1 MALRSLRLAALT
13 LHLTLA
19 LDPFYLSP
27 EQIAQLQGAAI
38 SMSVPGMAEGCT
50 GLNQDPT
57 DVEMDFAANAYW
69 KYFTYD
75 TYDPRTWVTLGD
87 LETCLRSV
95 PGGDVNE
102 WVGAPD
108 LWEAMTLIFKQ
119 LGDTAQPN
127 HWWKQSWFEHN
138 PVKNSDTVLGSAPG
152 ATAPISSMSTEAWEQ
167 QPCNAFSN
175 AAFFEISLQACK
187 TASTQHFG
195 DFSGTWPWKNEIIA
209 AGALMAYGSFAMH
222 GNPSSGN
229 WHEASGSIH
238 KNVSRDLPYD
248 TSMMDRVSMDV
259 LFFVFFQAIVRAVAR
274 DPTDTEALKPVL
286 GLLKSDDL
294 APLGCDNMYCDARDS
309 IHLYQKT
316 LAGPTSEWYKIDDM
330 RYGIPNYELSSVG
343 LVLVAIRAI
352 MSDDLFGSAGM
363 SAYTG
368 VCSALVLS
376 LMPNKDEA
384 VWAEANYC
392 KPGTDWYNSMKDLK
406 WRVVKDIAKSL
417 ATLVTILE
425 SLVEGMFWQETLVGP
440 TGYLDPYLKGV
451 VNVSAC
457 WRQTH
462 GNWHRVAAQMM
473 KELMEFITTDVYTT
487 SVTQIS
493 EAQKQQAWSSLNL
506 VVAEFKIF
514 VNALK
519 TMKAANEVNLCRVF
533 KLAKEVAASGKPLNY
548 TVLPMMDAD
557 GINWLMAKEMT
568 ARDPILNLDLNINEA
583 DKDPTGGCN
592 YNLENAV
599 IDEISGFSK
608 WKMED
613 VAVQG
618 EYVAGNSFDETMVK
632 FKMGLKS
639 CPLHLKV
646 KARGDFVKD
655 GGKLGFICKR
665 LVWRTTT
672 EINIAIR
679 LSDMIVWS
687 QAHFQKLF
695 AGDATALT
703 AGVDL
708 LNIEIIKA
716 EVTEFD
722 ITNFPGERALSNLVN
737 SLMKGRVLEEG
748 EKQLSDNVKA
758 SLQRA
763 LNDAMAEVGKKVSVS
778 TERRRLATCDA
789 YDAVLVDSA
798 RHASLLLPVLG
809 VFLTLVT
816 S

>member
-1 MALRSLRLAALT
+1 MGTVALRWALT

-19 LDPFYLSP
+19 FDPFYLSN

-38 SMSVPGMAEGCT
+38 SMSVPGTDEGCT
-50 GLNQDPT
+50 GLGKNPT

-95 PGGDVNE
+95 PGTGVND
-102 WVGAPD
+102 WVGASD
-108 LWEAMTLIFKQ
+108 LWEAMNLIFKQ
-119 LGDTAQPN
+119 LGDTARPE
-127 HWWKQSWFEHN
+127 HWWRQSWFEHN
-138 PVKNSDTVLGSAPG
+138 PVKNNDTVLGTAPG
-152 ATAPISSMSTEAWEQ
+152 ATAPISSMSNEAWEQ

-195 DFSGTWPWKNEIIA
+195 DFGGTWSWKDEIITA
-209 AGALMAYGSFAMH
+209 AALMAYGSFAMH
-222 GNPSSGN
+222 GNPASGD

-238 KNVSRDLPYD
+238 KNASRDLNYD

-259 LFFVFFQAIVRAVAR
+259 LFFVFFQAMVRAVAR
-274 DPTDTEALKPVL
+274 DPTNVEALKPVL
-286 GLLKSDDL
+286 GLEKKPQL
-294 APLGCDNMYCDARDS
+294 ADLGCDSMYCDARES
-309 IHLYQKT
+309 IREYQKI
-316 LAGPTSEWYKIDDM
+316 LAGPTSEWYKINDM
-330 RYGIPNYELSSVG
+330 RAGIPNYETASVG

-352 MSDDLFGSAGM
+352 MSDELFGSAGM
-363 SAYTG
+363 SAYTA
-368 VCSALVLS
+368 VCSVLVLS

-384 VWAEANYC
+384 IKANSNYC
-392 KPGTDWYNSMKDLK
+392 LPGTEWYTAMKDLK

-425 SLVEGMFWQETLVGP
+425 SLIEGMFWQETLVGP

-473 KELMEFITTDVYTT
+473 KELMQFITTDVYTT

-519 TMKAANEVNLCRVF
+519 TMSAANEVNLCRVF
-533 KLAKEVAASGKPLNY
+533 KLAQKVAASGKPLNY
-548 TVLPMMDAD
+548 TIMPMMDAD
-557 GINWLMAKEMT
+557 GVNRLIEQQLKD
-568 ARDPILNLDLNINEA
+568 RDPILNKNLNINEA
-583 DKDPTGGCN
+583 IQDPTGGCN
-592 YNLENAV
+592 YNLENV
-599 IDEISGFSK
+599 ILDEISGFSK
-608 WKMED
+608 WMLED
-613 VAVQG
+613 LAVQG
-618 EYVAGNSFDETMVK
+618 EYVEGNSFNETMVK
-632 FKMGLKS
+632 FKMGLQS
-639 CPLHLKV
+639 CPLELKV
-646 KARGDFVKD
+646 KASAEFIKD

-665 LVWRTTT
+665 TVWRVTT
-672 EINIAIR
+672 EFNAAFKM
-679 LSDMIVWS
+679 SDLIVWS

-703 AGVDL
+703 AGIDL
-708 LNIEIIKA
+708 LKIDILKA
-716 EVTEFD
+716 EITEFD
-722 ITNFPGERALSNLVN
+722 ITNFPGEKLIADSVN
-737 SLMKGRVLEEG
+737 QVLRN
-748 EKQLSDNVKA
+748 EKFMTQVETLISDEMGA
-758 SLQRA
+758 SMQRA
-763 LNDAMAEVGKKVSVS
+763 LNDAMAEVGTKLPGA
-778 TERRRLATCDA
+778 TERRRLATCNA

-798 RHASLLLPVLG
+798 RHASLLLAVFGVL
-809 VFLTLVT
+809 LTLIIN
-816 S
+816 